1 MGFLFLNA
9 FVLDYSKNSKAQRLC
24 RNYSRLVATTFS
36 LNTLV
41 CINEMGCCFIF
52 GKKKMIFLKG
62 GKVLRDS
69 IKLNMFCTFSCY
81 VVT

>member
-52 GKKKMIFLKG
+52 GKKNDFPEGRKG
-62 GKVLRDS
+62 FEGLNKTKYVLH
-69 IKLNMFCTFSCY
+69 L
-81 VVT
+81 